1 MLKVIIGIILI
12 IILISISL
20 LIIADV
26 AVSLTGYY
34 MFKNKRYLESY
45 IPTLI
50 KSLKR
55 KKVNISIKKE

>member
-1 MLKVIIGIILI
+1 VLKVIIGIILI